1 LIPDVLKNFNRE
13 VNNMTVN
20 HVKGNP
26 RGHVMLYAL
35 STCGWC
41 KKTKSLLE
49 EMNVEFYYADVDLLQ
64 GTERTEAMDAIK
76 KWNPRC
82 SFPSLVINDS
92 QCIIGYDETKIKEIL
107 KP

>member
-1 LIPDVLKNFNRE
+1 LNSITPGAEK
-13 VNNMTVN
+13 
-20 HVKGNP
+20 
-26 RGHVMLYAL
+26 
-35 STCGWC
+35 
-41 KKTKSLLE
+41 
-49 EMNVEFYYADVDLLQ
+49 
-64 GTERTEAMDAIK
+64 TEAMDAIK

>member
-1 LIPDVLKNFNRE
+1 
-13 VNNMTVN
+13 MTAR
-20 HVKGNP
+20 HVQGEN

-41 KKTKSLLE
+41 KKTKGLLE
-49 EMNVEFYYADVDLLQ
+49 ELNVEFYYADVDLLQ
-64 GTERTEAMDAIK
+64 GVERTEALEEIK

-82 SFPSLVINDS
+82 SFPSLVINDN
-92 QCIIGYDETKIKEIL
+92 QCIIGYDESKIKETL